1 MEENSIDYKYC
12 VKDALDNAR
21 KRISLL
27 NNSDRK
33 CVLEEYKEWINDGL
47 DKHTVL
53 LLREDPIIQNL
64 AQDYFQLS
72 VLEVALNKIYRLII
86 NAIIRKIVKEERLS
100 ITRTKD
106 NFNYNSFKLPSNSIF
121 FKKKMNK
128 LIQIFFF

>member
-1 MEENSIDYKYC
+1 MEENSIDYQYC

-47 DKHTVL
+47 NKHTVL

-64 AQDYFQLS
+64 GQDYFQLS
-72 VLEVALNKIYRLII
+72 VLEVALNKKYRLTIKV
-86 NAIIRKIVKEERLS
+86 IIRKIVKEERS
-100 ITRTKD
+100 PIARMKD
-106 NFNYNSFKLPSNSIF
+106 NFNYNSFKLPLNSIF
-121 FKKKMNK
+121 FKKKINK
-128 LIQIFFF
+128 FIQFFFF